1 MLRRSGNRE
10 AALAEETGS
19 LRLPRAL
26 QPFAARPRLMAG
38 LLAGLV
44 VYVITGPWI
53 VRDITRGL
61 IAWDVGVLA
70 FLALALSSMVEADH
84 ERMKKRALQHDEG
97 RHFILIL
104 TLVAA
109 IASVAAIAAELATAK
124 GQRAGQ
130 EGMQVA
136 LGAGTIALSWAFVQT
151 VFALHYAHDY
161 YMAHEECHGEN
172 REGLEFPGDE
182 PPDYWDFLHF
192 AIIIGATAQTAD
204 ITIVSKAMRRV
215 STIHTLIAF
224 AFNTAILA
232 LMINLAAAL
241 F

>member
-1 MLRRSGNRE
+1 M
-10 AALAEETGS
+10 AEETGS
-19 LRLPRAL
+19 RRWPRVL

-38 LLAGLV
+38 FIVGVAA
-44 VYVITGPWI
+44 YVLTGPWI
-53 VRDITRGL
+53 TRDITRGL
-61 IAWDVGVLA
+61 ISWDIGAAA
-70 FLALALSSMVEADH
+70 FIVLALSSMVEADH
-84 ERMKKRALQHDEG
+84 ERMKRRALEHDEG
-97 RHFILIL
+97 KHFILLL

-109 IASVAAIAAELATAK
+109 VASVGAIGAELGTAK
-124 GQRAGQ
+124 GQAGAQ
-130 EGMQVA
+130 EGLQVA
-136 LGAGTIALSWAFVQT
+136 LGAGTIALSWLFVQI

-192 AIIIGATAQTAD
+192 AVIIGATAQTAD
-204 ITIVSKAMRRV
+204 VTIVSKALRRV
-215 STIHTLIAF
+215 ATVHSMIAF

-232 LMINLAAAL
+232 LMINLAAGL